1 MGLNVTVVPA
11 TEPITT
17 AEAKAHLRV
26 DDSTDDTTIDSFVSA
41 CRGYL
46 EDMLNRTLVSTTY
59 EWTRDGFPPSHREV
73 WNSSSFR
80 GMETFY
86 VPRSPLISVTSI
98 QYIDQDGVTQTLAS
112 SKYTVDTGSEPGRIY
127 PTIDEFW
134 PDTRSVNNSVTVTYV
149 AGYGDLTAVPK
160 KLKQLLMLLLGA
172 WYENRE
178 NVITNTRFDTL
189 PFGVET
195 LIANHRIEDHSLEED
210 FNY

>member
-1 MGLNVTVVPA
+1 MGLNVTVVPT
-11 TEPITT
+11 TEPITI

-26 DDSTDDTTIDSFVSA
+26 DDSEDDTTILSFVSA

-59 EWTRDGFPPSHREV
+59 EWTRDGFPPSHRDV
-73 WNSSSFR
+73 WNSSSIR
-80 GMETFY
+80 GRETFY
-86 VPRSPLISVTSI
+86 VPRSPLASVTSI
-98 QYIDQDGVTQTLAS
+98 QYIDEDGVTQTLAS

-134 PDTRSVNNSVTVTYV
+134 PDTRGVNNSVTVTYV
-149 AGYGDLTAVPK
+149 AGYGTLTAVPNQI
-160 KLKQLLMLLLGA
+160 KQCLMLLLAG

-178 NVITNTRFDTL
+178 YVITNTRFDTL
-189 PFGVET
+189 PLGVEE
-195 LIANHRIEDHSLEED
+195 LITNNRIEDHSLEED